1 MGRLAW
7 IFQVDLFVIMWVFIG
22 ERWRR
27 EGRCRGR
34 ERMGRTRSGGGRGG
48 RKVTWEG
55 AGRGEGGKC
64 GRCYT
69 AGFEAGI

>member
-34 ERMGRTRSGGGRGG
+34 ERMGSTRSGGGGRREEGDMGGG
-48 RKVTWEG
+48 REG
-55 AGRGEGGKC
+55 RRGRVWKMLHC
-64 GRCYT
+64 WL
-69 AGFEAGI
+69 